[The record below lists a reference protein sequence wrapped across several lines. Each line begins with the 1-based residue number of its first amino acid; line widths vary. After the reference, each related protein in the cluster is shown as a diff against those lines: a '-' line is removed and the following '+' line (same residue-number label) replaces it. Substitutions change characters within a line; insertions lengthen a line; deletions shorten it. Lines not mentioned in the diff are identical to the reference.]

1 MPNTVK
7 QVKRLIGFVQFF
19 RNFIPNLGQ
28 KLLPFFKLLR
38 KENVFTITNDHHES
52 LNTLKAD
59 LTRATDLTLRLAKPG
74 LQFVILCD
82 ASFHGTGFVL
92 MIEDYLIDKK
102 GKTKKTYAPVSFGSR
117 LFTTTQLKFSVY
129 YKEFLALYFA
139 LDHFA
144 HFMWCA
150 TKPVLVLTD
159 NRSLTQFFQSKSIH
173 PSLWNCLD
181 RVLSFNILL
190 AHIPG
195 KVNSAADFL
204 SRMQTDP
211 NLTLQIKLTD
221 HVPFCEIEIE
231 TEAKAPN
238 VSLSNISEVAPFCE
252 ELQPAVDEQFITQL
266 KAHGLYDQF
275 MAKQHG
281 NDADIHITGFFSL
294 SSIPQV
300 NLIGTNNFEDILNDL
315 PNPTQPL
322 DLVQEQQNDEVT
334 REVVSW
340 KNWGNPD
347 ESPNLPLALRKYRK
361 QFNRLVVENDIL
373 YRLFYDDCGKVKYK
387 QFCVPKTLWRKV
399 VFRLHNSKT
408 AGHFGIVKTVEEFR
422 KRFYFPNLTEFF
434 ISSIKNCLTCLQLKR
449 VPSKF
454 LKTPLQPVSSLNSYP
469 GETLRIDLVG
479 PLTSSV
485 HRYVLTAIDVFT
497 KYLFAVPLTN
507 VRADTIARELTSIF
521 FRHSYLPKT
530 IHSDLG
536 TSFVSELLHELT
548 KLLEIQLD
556 HASLKHPQTVG
567 VVERS
572 HSALK
577 RILKLN
583 TNEQW
588 NDWFKYVQLATFIHN
603 TSYHSAIGCSHTVLF
618 HGREPIKPLDLRFNN
633 TLTERFFPNSEYV
646 IALQD
651 AMNKK
656 FSETKFKLTE
666 MYNKYRACYDCKA
679 EAKPLALLSYCLL
692 VNPKL
697 TTQSDFESKSLPIWL
712 PLYCI
717 EKILTNSNYIIRK
730 VSTNYTQCVRRIR
743 LIPVT
748 PQGRIHDLTVN
759 NIENFQRDPSL
770 GHYRGEPT
778 LFDESIPS
786 LLEPPT
792 TVVATQNVT
801 EDPPPV
807 TVNIRFPIAPA
818 PVPLGLAPR
827 DYHEKVIQNKIP
839 PKKRCIPITEQAAS
853 SHQLTKGQKR
863 DVIID
868 SCQRTRTLQPNSVTQ
883 KDPNVHDK
891 YTRFRHSAQSTPPGY
906 SKPQKEVKKRYS
918 LKNSQKRL
926 SIKNDVNAVIESSV
940 HPKFCFSQSDI
951 LTATTCIEE
960 CVSSDFAMGKGL
972 ASTIACCYP
981 DLQELR
987 KLPKNNFPPGSL
999 VTYFDQQHQ
1008 RFIYNLVTKRQF
1020 FQKPTYET
1028 LELSLQALKQHLK
1041 RHNIQKLEIPKL
1053 GCGYDQLHWPKVFS
1067 ILFNVFSGS
1076 NLIITIFQPI
1086 RQPSVPL

>member
-1 MPNTVK
+1 MP
-7 QVKRLIGFVQFF
+7 FY
-19 RNFIPNLGQ
+19 
-28 KLLPFFKLLR
+28 KLLR
-38 KENVFTITNDHHES
+38 KENVFRITNDHHES

-74 LQFVILCD
+74 LQYVILCD
-82 ASFHGTGFVL
+82 ASFHYTGFVL
-92 MIEDYLIDKK
+92 MIEDYLIDQK

-117 LFTTTQLKFSVY
+117 PFTTTQFKFSVY

-144 HFMWCA
+144 HFIWGA

-195 KVNSAADFL
+195 KANSAADFL

-221 HVPFCEIEIE
+221 HVPVREIEIE
-231 TEAKAPN
+231 TEAKSPN
-238 VSLSNISEVAPFCE
+238 VSLSNISEIAPLSE

-275 MAKQHG
+275 IAKQHG
-281 NDADIHITGFFSL
+281 DDPDIHITGFFSL

-300 NLIGTNNFEDILNDL
+300 NLIETNDFEDILNDL
-315 PNPTQPL
+315 PNRTQPL
-322 DLVQEQQNDEVT
+322 DLLQKQQNDEII

-340 KNWGNPD
+340 KNRGNPD

-361 QFNRLVVENDIL
+361 QFNRLVVENDVL
-373 YRLFYDDCGKVKYK
+373 YRLVYDDCGKVKYN
-387 QFCVPKTLWRKV
+387 QFCVPKTLWREV

-408 AGHFGIVKTVEEFR
+408 AGHFGIAKAVEEFR
-422 KRFYFPNLTEFF
+422 KRFSFPNFPEFF

-469 GETLRIDLVG
+469 GETLQIDLVG
-479 PLTSSV
+479 PLKSPV

-497 KYLFAVPLTN
+497 KCLFAVPLTN

-530 IHSDLG
+530 ILSDLG

-548 KLLEIQLD
+548 KLLEVQLE

-583 TNEQW
+583 TIEQW

-603 TSYHSAIGCSHTVLF
+603 TSYHSAIGCSPTVLF

-633 TLTERFFPNSEYV
+633 TLIERFSPNSEYV

-666 MYNKYRACYDCKA
+666 MYNKYRAYYD
-679 EAKPLALLSYCLL
+679 
-692 VNPKL
+692 
-697 TTQSDFESKSLPIWL
+697 
-712 PLYCI
+712 
-717 EKILTNSNYIIRK
+717 R
-730 VSTNYTQCVRRIR
+730 
-743 LIPVT
+743 
-748 PQGRIHDLTVN
+748 
-759 NIENFQRDPSL
+759 
-770 GHYRGEPT
+770 
-778 LFDESIPS
+778 
-786 LLEPPT
+786 
-792 TVVATQNVT
+792 
-801 EDPPPV
+801 
-807 TVNIRFPIAPA
+807 
-818 PVPLGLAPR
+818 
-827 DYHEKVIQNKIP
+827 
-839 PKKRCIPITEQAAS
+839 
-853 SHQLTKGQKR
+853 
-863 DVIID
+863 
-868 SCQRTRTLQPNSVTQ
+868 
-883 KDPNVHDK
+883 
-891 YTRFRHSAQSTPPGY
+891 
-906 SKPQKEVKKRYS
+906 
-918 LKNSQKRL
+918 
-926 SIKNDVNAVIESSV
+926 
-940 HPKFCFSQSDI
+940 
-951 LTATTCIEE
+951 
-960 CVSSDFAMGKGL
+960 
-972 ASTIACCYP
+972 
-981 DLQELR
+981 
-987 KLPKNNFPPGSL
+987 
-999 VTYFDQQHQ
+999 
-1008 RFIYNLVTKRQF
+1008 
-1020 FQKPTYET
+1020 
-1028 LELSLQALKQHLK
+1028 
-1041 RHNIQKLEIPKL
+1041 
-1053 GCGYDQLHWPKVFS
+1053 
-1067 ILFNVFSGS
+1067 
-1076 NLIITIFQPI
+1076 
-1086 RQPSVPL
+1086 